1 MEGWM
6 EGWMDGRWIDGVF
19 KNIKIWDYILYG
31 KKNEGG
37 RKKYISKRKMKI
49 IWGFIFFCQKKK
61 SMLKE
66 EKYDNWG
73 FVFWLIYNIYL
84 CFKGKDEN

>member
-1 MEGWM
+1 
-6 EGWMDGRWIDGVF
+6 
-19 KNIKIWDYILYG
+19 
-31 KKNEGG
+31 
-37 RKKYISKRKMKI
+37 MKI

-84 CFKGKDEN
+84 RFKGKDEN